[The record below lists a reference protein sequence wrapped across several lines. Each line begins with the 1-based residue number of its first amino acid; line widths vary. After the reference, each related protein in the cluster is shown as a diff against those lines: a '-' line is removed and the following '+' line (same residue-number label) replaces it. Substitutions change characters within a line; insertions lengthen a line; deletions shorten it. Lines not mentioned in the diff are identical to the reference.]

1 MNSTDDDAFSF
12 SSSTRR
18 VDVLAGDDAARATA
32 R

>member
-1 MNSTDDDAFSF
+1 MHSTDDDAF